1 MQLLHKGF
9 DALDVSYAVHFPE
22 KFMPILL
29 QAKQKAGEI
38 KAPVMVSLDGV
49 EFNVSSGG
57 MQGGYA
63 FWCNTGSAG
72 ENWGIKRP
80 NTKDPWGVRVSVSAI
95 QTALIGLGGVKERL
109 ESKFDRLGIPL
120 RQGQE
125 SISRVDFALD
135 FISPDFELLAD
146 NFVMHPRF
154 GWKRH
159 VPIRE
164 FKEAGRT
171 GRTQSV
177 TVGKNPGRQIIVYDK
192 RAEVLAKGKSHWP
205 LIWNKSRERQGLPDL
220 DLFDGEN
227 SQIWRVELRAY
238 KRHLKEDWGVTTWSQ
253 LEKKLPAILNGLLSD
268 IRYTRP
274 TLDAT
279 RSRWPEHELWLRA
292 RKELQDDLSKLKS
305 FATESAIA
313 EVLKAER
320 EQMLMAQIAG
330 CALSLAASRN
340 IEFVDL
346 SSFARTL
353 GEEIKELF
361 RDNPAKTER
370 KFAQAQ
376 GKIK

>member
-164 FKEAGRT
+164 YKEAGRT

-192 RAEVLAKGKSHWP
+192 RAEVLAKGK
-205 LIWNKSRERQGLPDL
+205 R
-220 DLFDGEN
+220 
-227 SQIWRVELRAY
+227 WRVELRAY

-292 RKELQDDLSKLKS
+292 RKELQDDLSKMKS

>member
-1 MQLLHKGF
+1 MELLHKGF
-9 DALDVSYAVHFPE
+9 DALDVSYAVHLPE
-22 KFMPILL
+22 KFMPILH

-63 FWCNTGSAG
+63 FWCGTGSAG
-72 ENWGIKRP
+72 EKWGIKTP
-80 NTKDPWGVRVSVSAI
+80 NKNDPWGIRISASAM
-95 QTALIGLGGVKERL
+95 QTALLGLGGVKDLL

-125 SISRVDFALD
+125 SISRVDFAID
-135 FISPDFELLAD
+135 FIIPGFQLVAD

-154 GWKRH
+154 GWKKH
-159 VPIRE
+159 VPISE
-164 FKEAGRT
+164 YKEAGRT

-177 TVGKNPGRQIIVYDK
+177 TVGKNPGRQVIVYDK
-192 RAEVLAKGKSHWP
+192 RAEVLAKGRSHWP
-205 LIWNKSRERQGLPDL
+205 LVWNKCRERQGLPAL
-220 DLFDGEN
+220 DLNDRDA

-238 KRHLKEDWGVTTWSQ
+238 KRHLKDDWGVTTWKQ
-253 LEKKLPAILNGLLSD
+253 LETKLPGILNGLLSD

-279 RSRWPEHELWLRA
+279 RSRWPEHRLWVQVR
-292 RKELQDDLSKLKS
+292 RELQDDLSRMKS
-305 FATESAIA
+305 FATESDIA

-340 IEFVDL
+340 IEFVGL
-346 SSFARTL
+346 STFARTL

-361 RDNPAKTER
+361 RENPAKTER
-370 KFAQAQ
+370 KYAHVR
-376 GKIK
+376 GKLK

>member
-1 MQLLHKGF
+1 MELLHKGF

-22 KFMPILL
+22 KFMPILH

-49 EFNVSSGG
+49 GFNVSSGG

-63 FWCNTGSAG
+63 FWCSTGSAG
-72 ENWGIKRP
+72 ENWGIKMP

-95 QTALIGLGGVKERL
+95 QTALLGLGGVKERL
-109 ESKFDRLGIPL
+109 ESKFERLGIPL

-135 FISPDFELLAD
+135 FIMPNFDLVTD

-159 VPIRE
+159 VPITE
-164 FKEAGRT
+164 YKEAGRT

-205 LIWNKSRERQGLPDL
+205 LVWNKSREKQGLPAL
-220 DLFDGEN
+220 DLSDGEN
-227 SQIWRVELRAY
+227 SQVWRVELRAY

-253 LEKKLPAILNGLLSD
+253 LEKKLPEIFNGLLSD

-279 RSRWPEHELWLRA
+279 RSRWPEHELWARV
-292 RKELQDDLSKLKS
+292 RKELQDDLSKMKS

-320 EQMLMAQIAG
+320 EQMLMAQIVG

-340 IEFVDL
+340 IEFVGL

-353 GEEIKELF
+353 GGEIKELF

-370 KFAQAQ
+370 KFAQAK
-376 GKIK
+376 GKIT